1 VKLQLE
7 FNPRT
12 VAGYRLIGY
21 ENRLLRDEDF
31 NDDTKD
37 AGEIGAGHT
46 VTALYELV
54 PAGKDVPATATDELK
69 YQRRVEPTEAAA
81 TGELL
86 TLKLRYKEPAG
97 KQSKLLTSVV
107 TDADHDYAQASED
120 FRFAASVA
128 GFGLLLR
135 DSQYKGDLTPAAV
148 LELATAGRG
157 ADEGGYR
164 AEFIE
169 LARKLE
175 GLMRG
180 RAK

>member
-1 VKLQLE
+1 
-7 FNPRT
+7 
-12 VAGYRLIGY
+12 
-21 ENRLLRDEDF
+21 
-31 NDDTKD
+31 
-37 AGEIGAGHT
+37 
-46 VTALYELV
+46 
-54 PAGKDVPATATDELK
+54 
-69 YQRRVEPTEAAA
+69 
-81 TGELL
+81 
-86 TLKLRYKEPAG
+86 
-97 KQSKLLTSVV
+97 V